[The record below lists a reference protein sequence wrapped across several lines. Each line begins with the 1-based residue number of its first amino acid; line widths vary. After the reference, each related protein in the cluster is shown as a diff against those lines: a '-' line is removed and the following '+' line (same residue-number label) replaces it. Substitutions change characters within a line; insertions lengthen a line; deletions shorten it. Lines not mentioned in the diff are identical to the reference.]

1 MCYMGLH
8 FSHTFPWV
16 LQHFECERECE
27 RKCEKSVS
35 RSVSGVWG
43 RGEGGVTLNS
53 RVQVNSRLEPVH
65 HSKPKSS
72 KLFFSLRGT
81 LRGHLMP

>member
-8 FSHTFPWV
+8 FSNTFPWV

-35 RSVSGVWG
+35 RSVRGVWG
-43 RGEGGVTLNS
+43 RGEGGGGSYL
-53 RVQVNSRLEPVH
+53 
-65 HSKPKSS
+65 
-72 KLFFSLRGT
+72 KLQGPGKL
-81 LRGHLMP
+81 